1 MRIGRNENIRSS
13 ANSEGGGKSFA
24 FIVPILSLLV
34 ILGFSLY
41 PFFFDFEAKR
51 VRFENI
57 SYIGYLVKKEIFSK
71 LKEDDGGGEN
81 MKSVKKMLP
90 VIYSLCDESLWT
102 RSCRVD
108 FSYPDVIKVKFDEVR
123 PIAFLLEG
131 DKVFLVSDRGEKL
144 TKPFSFAEVY
154 ELGLDRFSLPFVVME
169 SKSCSLHEIVDFV
182 KYMKD
187 MKGDFAD
194 QIVCFDFSVEIYS
207 KSGYKVILPR
217 EDIKTAFLRFM
228 KFEQDISSDDDVRE
242 VDVRGGEKIYVR

>member
-1 MRIGRNENIRSS
+1 MKIGREEEERRSADS
-13 ANSEGGGKSFA
+13 KSVKQSFV
-24 FIVPILSLLV
+24 FIVPLFSFLA
-34 ILGFSLY
+34 ILGFFLY
-41 PFFFDFEAKR
+41 PFFSDFEVKR
-51 VRFENI
+51 LRFENI

-71 LKEDDGGGEN
+71 LKEKEGDSNNIG
-81 MKSVKKMLP
+81 SVKKILP

-108 FSYPDVIKVKFDEVR
+108 FSYPDVIKVRFEEVR

-131 DKVFLVSDRGEKL
+131 DKIFLVSDRGEKL
-144 TKPFSFAEVY
+144 TKPFSFSEVY

-169 SKSCSLHEIVDFV
+169 SESCSIHEIADFV

-187 MKGDFAD
+187 IKGDFAD

-228 KFEQDISSDDDVRE
+228 KFEQDISADDVRE